1 LNSCAVFLSRYK
13 NHIPKNLPE
22 SIIYCG
28 YAPFNKLLP
37 SSVALV
43 HHGGIGTCAQ
53 ALRAGILQLLTPFG
67 MDQHDNSSR
76 LIELGVGKEVSMKKY
91 KNSIVADKL
100 RKLLGG

>member
-1 LNSCAVFLSRYK
+1 
-13 NHIPKNLPE
+13 
-22 SIIYCG
+22 
-28 YAPFNKLLP
+28 
-37 SSVALV
+37 
-43 HHGGIGTCAQ
+43 
-53 ALRAGILQLLTPFG
+53 